1 MARALGWLFKSL
13 AVIFV
18 SLLLVVLSFGYVNDA
33 RVNLPDIESIKP
45 HKDYWQKSASV
56 FSANLSHRLQA
67 GPVSWDQAVEETS
80 KAHKQILTTHSAR
93 FVSPYQVYAVLGSY
107 PSRLDGND
115 AIFIPSGSELLISP
129 NLEGEQRLDF
139 LAAAFFGDA
148 EIKMSIDG
156 MDFGAQKL
164 EGVSEPQ
171 DRKTFWYRNVG
182 RFWNVDKTEKG
193 GEWKPVSQI
202 VNLSKT
208 SELKL
213 ACISKAAHCVVSD
226 PSFYIKGKSTK
237 PNTILVMVDTMRADA
252 LNKEAAPFL
261 SQWSEQSLRF
271 DRAMAAG
278 NMTSPSTNSM
288 LACRKPSDLRQ
299 IAFAYNVPPEKRQEY
314 YNEQK
319 ASFPDAFQKNNFD
332 TTMIGNVSVISEVMD
347 AGVSHGFSRQISL
360 ETEGYETPHLTRDA
374 IDWLGREG
382 NKPFF
387 LYLHFNAP
395 HAAYRAPLRDLF
407 ATFPGW
413 KAFGSRH
420 EFLSW
425 MYKAEIHFTDRY
437 IEKLFAAVEKMGLE
451 KDTTIMLAA
460 DHGDHFTPHKFSYN
474 KIGKQLVGSFYDHG
488 ATLLHDEIQ
497 VPLVLRPASF
507 VANKAHAISDNVSL
521 LDVGPTLMDFA
532 GISPLGYCDGMSLK
546 AYADASTLEKAN
558 ERILGTEGYGRRGVV
573 FGNRYKYIRAYSP
586 IKKKVFAPGD
596 YGGEMAQILID
607 EELFDMA
614 KDPQEKLNLA
624 FTDESLLEQGRKS
637 YDQFYDIQSEYE
649 LVLENPTPVGY
660 RIWMQSKADLTLPEN
675 SKAIEF
681 SDGVRVLGDLQDR
694 ITIRIRQWRPG
705 KITVNFENDKQEIL
719 LTSLALPID
728 LSLVDRLPR
737 EFLRED
743 KKPQAITQPRV
754 YLRRIIRDEIEDREI
769 VAGNPQF
776 EEILREWGYLN
787 DNT

>member
-1 MARALGWLFKSL
+1 MARAIGWLFKSI
-13 AVIFV
+13 AAIFC
-18 SLLLVVLSFGYVNDA
+18 LTLLVVLSFGYVNDA
-33 RVNLPDIESIKP
+33 RVNLPDIDSLKP

-56 FSANLSHRLQA
+56 FSSGLPHRLQA
-67 GPVSWDQAVEETS
+67 GSMDWEQAFKETS
-80 KAHKQILTTHSAR
+80 KAHKQILTAGSAR
-93 FVSPYQVYAVLGSY
+93 FVSPYQVYAALGSY

-115 AIFIPSGSELLISP
+115 ALFIPSGAKILISP

-139 LAAAFFGDA
+139 LAAAFSGDA
-148 EIKMSIDG
+148 EVKVSVDG

-164 EGVSEPQ
+164 EAVSEPQ
-171 DRKTFWYRNVG
+171 DRKSFWYKNFG
-182 RFWNVDKTEKG
+182 RFWNVDETEKG
-193 GEWKPVSQI
+193 GEWKPISQI

-213 ACISKAAHCVVSD
+213 SCISKSAHCVVSD
-226 PSFYIKGKSTK
+226 PSFYFKGKSTK

-252 LNKEAAPFL
+252 LNKEASPFL
-261 SQWSEQSLRF
+261 SQWSEKSLRF

-299 IAFAYNVPPEKRQEY
+299 VAFAYNVPAEKREEY

-319 ASFPDAFQKNNFD
+319 ASFPQAFQKSNFD
-332 TTMIGNVSVISEVMD
+332 TAMIGNVSVISEVVG
-347 AGVSHGFSRQISL
+347 AGISHGFSRQISL
-360 ETEGYETPHLTRDA
+360 ETEGYETPHLARDA
-374 IDWLGREG
+374 IDWLSQEG

-395 HAAYRAPLRDLF
+395 HAAYRAPLRDIF

-420 EFLSW
+420 DFLSW
-425 MYKAEIHFTDRY
+425 MYKAEVHFTDRY
-437 IEKLFAAVEKMGLE
+437 LEKLFTAVEKLGLA
-451 KDTTIMLAA
+451 KDTTIMVAA
-460 DHGDHFTPHKFSYN
+460 DHGDHFTSHKFAFN
-474 KIGKQLVGSFYDHG
+474 KIGKQFEGSFYDHG

-497 VPLVLRPASF
+497 VPLVVRPAAF
-507 VANKAHAISDNVSL
+507 AADKAHVIKDNVSL
-521 LDVGPTLMDFA
+521 LDAGPTLVDFA
-532 GISPLGYCDGMSLK
+532 GLSSLGYCDGMSLRPYLE
-546 AYADASTLEKAN
+546 APTLEKAK
-558 ERILGTEGYGRRGVV
+558 ERVLGTEGYGRRGVV
-573 FGNRYKYIRAYSP
+573 FDNRYKYVRAYAP
-586 IKKKVFAPGD
+586 IKKNVFAPGA

-607 EELFDMA
+607 EELFDME
-614 KDPQEKLNLA
+614 KDPHENVNLA
-624 FTDESLLEQGRKS
+624 FVDENLLDEARKH
-637 YDQFYDIQSEYE
+637 YDQFYDVQSEYE
-649 LVLENPTPVGY
+649 LVLESPNPVTY
-660 RIWMQSKADLTLPEN
+660 RVWMQSKADLSLPEN

-681 SDGVRVLGDLQDR
+681 SDGVRVLGDLKQR
-694 ITIRIRQWRPG
+694 AVIRIRQWRPG

-737 EFLRED
+737 EFLREN
-743 KKPQAITQPRV
+743 KKPETITRPRV
-754 YLRRIIRDEIEDREI
+754 YLRRIIRDEIEDRQI